1 MAFFGGKLSR
11 QVSHPRGSSARRADM
26 LHHFHLSDRSVR
38 KTFVAIAIG
47 AVVGATAV
55 GVGSAPMASAAPPP
69 AGCGHYSDA
78 VAGNPPNTRIK
89 LWERVKDAKKSATP
103 DTRGNI
109 RVVQPEKQNPK
120 LYSIRS
126 GGDHP
131 GFGDD
136 FLLVPTNR
144 IQGIE
149 CSYLWDGSQ
158 LNFWRYAWKEGTT
171 TVYKNPN
178 KPLAIGVNSADA
190 RGQDQLH
197 LHMAQANPAT
207 VTALKAIKKPETN
220 LNRWAAPTSN
230 VVLPVNDYK
239 NKKRTDA
246 VFRVVKYTGQ
256 MPNLVKVLHTQVQSD
271 IPHQC
276 IAVIASG
283 APNTYYLLNST
294 PALKSGNDRGTGLC
308 DYVYGWN

>member
-1 MAFFGGKLSR
+1 
-11 QVSHPRGSSARRADM
+11 M

-47 AVVGATAV
+47 AVVGATAI
-55 GVGSAPMASAAPPP
+55 GVGSAPVASAAPPP
-69 AGCGHYSDA
+69 ANCGHYSDS
-78 VAGNPPNTRIK
+78 TQTSSRYR
-89 LWERVKDAKKSATP
+89 LWELVKDAKKSALP

-158 LNFWRYAWKEGTT
+158 LNFWRYAWKEGTS
-171 TVYKNPN
+171 TVVKNPN
-178 KPLAIGVNSADA
+178 KPLAIGVNSADS

-207 VTALKAIKKPETN
+207 VTALKSIKKPETN
-220 LNRWAAPTSN
+220 LNRWTAST
-230 VVLPVNDYK
+230 VTLPVNDW
-239 NKKRTDA
+239 KKAPRQRA

-256 MPNLVKVLHTQVQSD
+256 MPNLVKVLHSQVQSE

-276 IAVIASG
+276 IAVIAAG
-283 APNTYYLLNST
+283 APNTYYLLNSNRD
-294 PALKSGNDRGTGLC
+294 LKSGNDRGTGLC
-308 DYVYGWN
+308 DYVYGWQ